1 MKKLGIINSD
11 SKEFSYGGVAPIMRN
26 MHPYLEKAFEVE
38 YFYLPDKWKKM
49 WGLNRVKIMIY
60 LFLHRKEL
68 KSCDFILSHIPEGS
82 YLVSFI
88 GVPYAHIYHGNTN
101 PMDQSRYKCGKYFK
115 FVFELFF
122 KRIEKTCP
130 LKYTV
135 GPVWGDKKKLFNP
148 IIVDVKPLLGDKRSG
163 FMFAGRLEQVKNI
176 DHIIKIYSK
185 MPAELRKENHLYIAG
200 FGTQEGKLKQLVND
214 LGLNEFVHFYGNLP
228 NSEIAKKDTEKKIL
242 LMASTYEGLPTAIA
256 EALSVGVP
264 VVSTDVGDISIVIK
278 NDYNGFLLPLG
289 FKDED
294 YISCVQ
300 KILADYDRF
309 SKAAMESSKIFNAEN
324 ITNSMIKDINDV
336 LDDKL
341 K

>member
-82 YLVSFI
+82 YVVSFM

-101 PMDQSRYKCGKYFK
+101 PMDQSRYKFGKYFK
-115 FVFELFF
+115 FVFNLFF

-148 IIVDVKPLLGDKRSG
+148 IKHDVKPKPGNERSG
-163 FMFAGRLEQVKNI
+163 FMFAGRLELVKNV
-176 DHIIKIYSK
+176 DHIIKIYAQL
-185 MPAELRKENHLYIAG
+185 PLNIQKENHLYIAG
-200 FGTQEGKLKQLVND
+200 FGTQEEKLKQLVKD
-214 LGLNEFVHFYGNLP
+214 LKMTDYVHFYGNLP

-242 LMASTYEGLPTAIA
+242 LMASTHEGLPTAIA
-256 EALSVGVP
+256 EALTVGVP

-278 NDYNGFLLPLG
+278 NDYNGFILPLG

-294 YISCVQ
+294 YISCIK

-309 SKAAMESSKIFNAEN
+309 SKAALESSKVFNAEN
-324 ITNSMIKDINDV
+324 ITNSMIKDINNV
-336 LDDKL
+336 LNANSK
-341 K
+341 

>member
-60 LFLHRKEL
+60 LFLHRNEL

-82 YLVSFI
+82 YVASFM

-101 PMDQSRYKCGKYFK
+101 PMEGSRYKFGKYFK
-115 FVFELFF
+115 FVFEHFF

-148 IIVDVKPLLGDKRSG
+148 IIVDAKPLPGDKRSG
-163 FMFAGRLEQVKNI
+163 FMFAGRLELVKNI

-200 FGTQEGKLKQLVND
+200 FGTQEEKLKQLVND
-214 LGLNEFVHFYGNLP
+214 LGLNDFVHFYGNLP
-228 NSEIAKKDTEKKIL
+228 NNEIAKKDTEKKVF
-242 LMASTYEGLPTAIA
+242 LMASTHEGLPTAIA

-294 YISCVQ
+294 YISCIE

-309 SKAAMESSKIFNAEN
+309 SKAALESSKVFNAEN

-336 LDDKL
+336 LYDKL